1 MPRSTPRSTG
11 PSPPSPTASC
21 GSTAPDP
28 SPHPRRSHAHA
39 TIDRRLEFSS
49 IGVGYQ
55 AEDEMLKAAS
65 VELMIARTICSGKY
79 LVIVG
84 GSVSAVE
91 AAVTAGAHR
100 ADEAVIDRMVLTN
113 VDEGLFPALGGSVV
127 LKPEDVG
134 ALGLI
139 ESFSGTSVL
148 AAADAAAKSARVTI
162 FRIHVAMA
170 LGGKGLLLMTG
181 SVADV
186 RAGVQAA
193 AAQVRRRGLLVSEV
207 VIPRPSRELFAEYL

>member
-1 MPRSTPRSTG
+1 MATPRSIG
-11 PSPPSPTASC
+11 A
-21 GSTAPDP
+21 
-28 SPHPRRSHAHA
+28 
-39 TIDRRLEFSS
+39 LEFSS

-65 VELMIARTICSGKY
+65 VDLLIARTICSGKY

-84 GSVSAVE
+84 GAVSAVE
-91 AAVTAGAHR
+91 ASLRAGLTK
-100 ADEAVIDRMVLTN
+100 ADEAVIDQMLLPN
-113 VDEGLFPALGGSVV
+113 VDESLFPALGQSVV
-127 LKPEDVG
+127 LRPEDVG
-134 ALGLI
+134 ALGI
-139 ESFSGTSVL
+139 VESFSGTSVL
-148 AAADAAAKSARVTI
+148 AAADAAAKAARVTV

-181 SVADV
+181 GVSDV

-207 VIPRPSRELFAEYL
+207 VIPRPSHELFAEYL